1 MICEITK
8 NIMSDEKMDQIIGNL
23 LRVAVI
29 ISAAFVLTGS
39 VIYLMRHGFEMPEYS
54 VFSGVPRNLRDL
66 REIIDIAWQIRS
78 VGIIQLG
85 LLLLIATPVARV
97 IFSVFAF
104 MIQRD
109 YMYALVTSIVLAVLI
124 LSIAGVVN

>member
-1 MICEITK
+1 MEDGK
-8 NIMSDEKMDQIIGNL
+8 NVMSDEKMDQIIGSL

-29 ISAAFVLTGS
+29 LSAAFVLTGG
-39 VIYLMRHGFEMPEYS
+39 VIYLMRHGLEMPEYG
-54 VFSGVPRNLRDL
+54 VFSGVPRDLRDL

-78 VGIIQLG
+78 VGMIQLG

-124 LSIAGVVN
+124 LSMAGVVS

>member
-1 MICEITK
+1 MRDNK
-8 NIMSDEKMDQIIGNL
+8 NVMSDEKMDQIIGNL

-29 ISAAFVLTGS
+29 LSAAFVLTGS

-85 LLLLIATPVARV
+85 LLLLIATSVARV